1 MKTVFIFRRD
11 FRLDDNIAL
20 NKLRDGQ
27 VMPIFILNP
36 KQIDPKRNPYYSEN
50 SFGFMIESL
59 VDLNNQIKKAS
70 AGKARLVVYKSAD
83 DCQVLSKLKRKFKI
97 TRVAFNRDITPFARK
112 RDEKIEKWCKKN
124 KIELVTD
131 NVEDYVLISP
141 HASKP
146 YQVFNPYYKK
156 FYKKWKMPTPFK
168 GRKLLVS
175 FEKGLVLTVKSVLV
189 HGGRERALK
198 ILRNIA
204 RFRKYDKTR
213 DDVGLEDGTTHLS
226 AYLKYG
232 CVSVREAAAAVKK
245 MGGYGHALLREM
257 MWRCFYD
264 QVIWHFPHTL
274 QGQVV
279 KTKGNKSLKPKYDK
293 VKWKND
299 KRLISL
305 WKKGMTGIPIVDA
318 GMRQLNE
325 TGYMHNRLRMIVAS
339 VLIKDM
345 KVDWR
350 IGEKYFATRL
360 VDYYPSANNQGWTWV
375 SGGGANAQP
384 SYQKFNPWLQ
394 AKKHDKQ
401 CKYIKRWVPEL
412 KELDTRIIHGWNK
425 HWKEYKK
432 LGYPKPC
439 LL

>member
-1 MKTVFIFRRD
+1 MKTIFIFRRD
-11 FRLDDNIAL
+11 LRLDDNIAM
-20 NKLRDGQ
+20 NKIRQGQ

-36 KQIDPKRNPYYSEN
+36 KQIDPKKNPYYSEN

-59 VDLNNQIKKAS
+59 IDLDQQIKKAS
-70 AGKARLVVYKSAD
+70 GGKARLVVYKSAD
-83 DCQVLSKLKRKFKI
+83 DTKVLSKLKRKFKI
-97 TRVAFNRDITPFARK
+97 THVAFNRDITPFARK
-112 RDEKIEKWCKKN
+112 RDDKIEKWCKQN
-124 KIELVTD
+124 KVELVTD

-156 FYKKWKMPTPFK
+156 LHKKWKMPAPYK
-168 GRKLLVS
+168 GRKLLHS
-175 FEKGLVLTVKSVLV
+175 FEKGIALKDVVKNKQVMV
-189 HGGRERALK
+189 HGGRELGLK
-198 ILRNIA
+198 ILRGIGK
-204 RFRKYDKTR
+204 FRGYAKTR

-232 CVSVREAAAAVKK
+232 CVSVREAAAAAKRNA
-245 MGGYGHALLREM
+245 ALLREM

-274 QGQVV
+274 EGQVG
-279 KTKGNKSLKPKYDK
+279 KGKNKSLKTKYDK
-293 VKWKND
+293 VKWSNNA
-299 KRLISL
+299 RLIKL
-305 WKKGMTGIPIVDA
+305 WKTGKTGIPIVDA
-318 GMRQLNE
+318 GMRQLNQ

-339 VLIKDM
+339 VLIKDF

-350 IGEKYFATRL
+350 IGEKYFASRL

-384 SYQKFNPWLQ
+384 SFQKFNPWLQ

-412 KELDTRIIHGWNK
+412 KDLDARVIHGWDK
-425 HWKEYKK
+425 YWKDHKGLK
-432 LGYPKPC
+432 YPKPVM
-439 LL
+439 